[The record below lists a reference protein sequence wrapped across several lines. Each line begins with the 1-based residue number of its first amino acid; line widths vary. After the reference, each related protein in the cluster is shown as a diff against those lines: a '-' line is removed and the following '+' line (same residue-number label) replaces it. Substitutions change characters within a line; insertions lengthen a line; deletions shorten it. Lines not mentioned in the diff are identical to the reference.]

1 MTKFINEIKSLL
13 ILVLA
18 ILFLKETVV
27 ELYIVPT
34 SSMERNILKG
44 DMLIGSRFVYGIQIP
59 QKVWIPFT
67 AKSIPTFLPNYRLP
81 AFKEVERGDV
91 VVFEYPRD
99 GVYKYVK
106 RCIGL
111 PGETISIV
119 NREVFVDGQLIPLP
133 ENAQFLDFK
142 AQDPLIND
150 TNIFLKSGN
159 KDNLPE
165 IKIPKKG
172 DIVDINLTM
181 DWENIFSLLLYEGNV
196 IELINQ
202 EYDLHLSFTNTSPV
216 DIYRRTG
223 DVSIFKNY
231 VPSKGAKLINPWSE
245 MMKADYLQYIYI
257 NGIPLQD
264 FGTYQ
269 LKQNYYWMMGDNRD
283 NSEDSRFWGFVP
295 EDKILGQPVITWFSL
310 DLDSYKP
317 RLLRIGKIPN

>member
-1 MTKFINEIKSLL
+1 MNKILNEIKSLL
-13 ILVLA
+13 VLILA

-44 DMLIGSRFVYGIQIP
+44 DMLIGSRYVYGIQIP

-81 AFKEVERGDV
+81 AFKSVERGDV

-119 NREVFVDGQLIPLP
+119 NREVFINDQLIPLP
-133 ENAQFLDFK
+133 QNAQFLDFK
-142 AQDPLIND
+142 AQDSNVND
-150 TNIFLKSGN
+150 NNIFLKRGN
-159 KDNLPE
+159 KDNLTA
-165 IKIPKKG
+165 IKIPQKG
-172 DIVDINLTM
+172 DILEISLAM
-181 DWENIFSLLLYEGNV
+181 DWEYIFPLLLYEGNV
-196 IELINQ
+196 VELIN
-202 EYDLHLSFTNTSPV
+202 EDFDLQLSFTNSSPM

-245 MMKADYLQYIYI
+245 MFKESYLQYIYI
-257 NGIPLQD
+257 NGIPLQE

-269 LKQNYYWMMGDNRD
+269 LNQNYYWMMGDNRD

-317 RLLRIGKIPN
+317 RLSRIGKIPN

>member
-1 MTKFINEIKSLL
+1 MNKILNEIKSLL
-13 ILVLA
+13 VLILA

-44 DMLIGSRFVYGIQIP
+44 DMLIGSRYVYGIQIP

-67 AKSIPTFLPNYRLP
+67 VKSIPTFLPNYRLP
-81 AFKEVERGDV
+81 AFKSVERGDV

-119 NREVFVDGQLIPLP
+119 NREVFINDQLIPLP
-133 ENAQFLDFK
+133 QNAQFLDFK
-142 AQDPLIND
+142 AQDSNVND
-150 TNIFLKSGN
+150 NNIFLKRGN
-159 KDNLPE
+159 KDNLTA
-165 IKIPKKG
+165 IKIPQKG
-172 DIVDINLTM
+172 DILEISLAM
-181 DWENIFSLLLYEGNV
+181 DWEYIFPLLLYEGNV
-196 IELINQ
+196 VELIN
-202 EYDLHLSFTNTSPV
+202 EDFDLQLSFTNSSPM

-245 MMKADYLQYIYI
+245 MFKENYLQYIYI
-257 NGIPLQD
+257 NGIPLQE

-269 LKQNYYWMMGDNRD
+269 LNQNYYWMMGDNRD

-317 RLLRIGKIPN
+317 RLSRIGKIPN

>member
-1 MTKFINEIKSLL
+1 MNKILNEIKSLL
-13 ILVLA
+13 VLILA

-44 DMLIGSRFVYGIQIP
+44 DMLIGSRYVYGIQIP

-67 AKSIPTFLPNYRLP
+67 SKSIPTFLPNYRLP
-81 AFKEVERGDV
+81 AFKSVERGDV

-119 NREVFVDGQLIPLP
+119 DREVFIDDQLIPLP
-133 ENAQFLDFK
+133 QNAQFLDFK
-142 AQDPLIND
+142 AQDSNVND
-150 TNIFLKSGN
+150 NNIFLKRGN
-159 KDNLPE
+159 KDNLTA
-165 IKIPKKG
+165 IKIPQKG
-172 DIVDINLTM
+172 DILEISLAM
-181 DWENIFSLLLYEGNV
+181 DWEYIFPLLLYEGNV
-196 IELINQ
+196 VELIN
-202 EYDLHLSFTNTSPV
+202 EDFDLQLSFTNSSPM

-245 MMKADYLQYIYI
+245 MFKENYLQYIYI
-257 NGIPLQD
+257 NGIPLQE

-269 LKQNYYWMMGDNRD
+269 LNQNYYWMMGDNRD

-317 RLLRIGKIPN
+317 RLSRIGKIPN